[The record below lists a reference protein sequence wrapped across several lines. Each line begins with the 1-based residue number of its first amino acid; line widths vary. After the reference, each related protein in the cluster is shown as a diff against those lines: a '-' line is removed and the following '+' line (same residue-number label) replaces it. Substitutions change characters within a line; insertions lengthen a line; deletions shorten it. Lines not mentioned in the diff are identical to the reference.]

1 MPAVYQPRAPPD
13 GVLHELVRTWW
24 PRLLESVEADDG
36 TVPGFVRRAVERNLV
51 CGDPRSGFIHMRCP
65 DCGLERAL
73 PFSCKGRGLCP
84 SCGAR
89 RSHDVAHHLVERVL
103 PDVPI
108 RQYVLSPPSELVGV
122 LAARGEALS
131 ALSRIFTE
139 AIFERIGRRL
149 DLGKKP
155 HCGAITFVQRFSK
168 TLSCYPHL
176 HVLVLDGAYVQ
187 TEDGGLDF
195 VDDPGPLPVDVA
207 ALEDEVLTRFER
219 WLRRHG
225 YLDDEAK
232 APEDDDA
239 WWLAAAQAP
248 SGVVALAGDKKRKKP
263 AFEVHAKVRVRH
275 GDKVGRQQLVRYV
288 TRPPFAEDQLEFLD
302 DERVRVKLRS
312 PLRNGQEQI
321 ILHPLALLRR
331 LTWLI
336 PPPRQHQIRY
346 AGVLAPAAA
355 LRPVVVP
362 AGRISVQ
369 GALFPTDRAFE
380 PLTPEPYRVAWA
392 QLLARVYDVD
402 AQACPACP
410 GRLKPVGAVL
420 PPHAATWVDTGRIYP
435 VGAMA
440 PPMKQLSLA
449 FAS

>member
-1 MPAVYQPRAPPD
+1 
-13 GVLHELVRTWW
+13 
-24 PRLLESVEADDG
+24 
-36 TVPGFVRRAVERNLV
+36 
-51 CGDPRSGFIHMRCP
+51 
-65 DCGLERAL
+65 
-73 PFSCKGRGLCP
+73 
-84 SCGAR
+84 
-89 RSHDVAHHLVERVL
+89 VAHHLVERVL

-108 RQYVLSPPSELVGV
+108 RQYVLSPPSELVGL

-139 AIFERIGRRL
+139 EIFESISRRL

-176 HVLVLDGAYVQ
+176 HVLVLDGGYVE
-187 TEDGGLDF
+187 TEDDGLEF
-195 VDDPGPLPVDVA
+195 TDDPGPLPVDIA
-207 ALEDEVLTRFER
+207 ALADKVLVRFER

-225 YLDDEAK
+225 YLDD
-232 APEDDDA
+232 APKGPKEDDI

-248 SGVVALAGDKKRKKP
+248 SGVITLVEDKKRRKP
-263 AFEVHAKVRVRH
+263 GFEVHAQVRVRK
-275 GDKVGRQQLVRYV
+275 GDAVGRQQLVRYV
-288 TRPPFAEDQLEFLD
+288 TRPPFAEDQLEVLD
-302 DERVRVKLRS
+302 EERVRLELRTPLRS
-312 PLRNGQEQI
+312 GQEQI

-346 AGVLAPAAA
+346 AGVLAPASPM
-355 LRPVVVP
+355 RPAVVP

-369 GALFPTDRAFE
+369 GTLFPKDRAFE

-392 QLLARVYDVD
+392 QLLAQVYAID

-449 FAS
+449 FSEAS